1 MAQFDKILIANRG
14 EIAVRLIRACREL
27 GVKTVAV
34 YSEADRASYHVR
46 LADEAIE
53 IGPAPALESYL
64 CAKRILEAANYSGAQ
79 AIHPGYGFLSENA
92 TFARQV
98 EEAGLVFIGPP
109 PEAIFAMGDKAEARQ
124 RMIAA
129 GIPVVPGRQNLEG
142 VQAFVQAAEEI
153 GYPVM
158 IKAATG
164 GGGKGMRIVLQPGE
178 LLEAAAAA
186 RRESRHAFGDDRLI
200 LEAYIPQARHIEF
213 QVLADQYGNIV
224 HLFERECSVQR
235 RHQKIIEE
243 TPSPILSPALRAE
256 MGAAAIKAAQS
267 VGYTNAGTVEFI
279 YDPHWQT
286 TGRQAYYFLEM
297 NTRLQVEHPVT
308 ELVAGLDLAHW
319 QIRIAA
325 GERLPFQQSD
335 LTQRGHAIEC
345 RIYAEDPEHNF
356 LPSSGKIHHLVE
368 PEGPG
373 VRFDA
378 GYTSGDSVLIHYDP
392 LIAKL
397 IVQAADRP
405 TALRRMTAALQ
416 ETIVL
421 GPTTNLQFLV
431 QLIQEPDFIKGE
443 VHTAWVEEH
452 FDSWQAPHCHPP
464 GEALAAAALIQ
475 ARRKPQLSPGQV
487 QGKLDPYSPWESS
500 GHFRIGMAGSEKRRS
515 NP

>member
-1 MAQFDKILIANRG
+1 MAQFNKILIANRG
-14 EIAVRLIRACREL
+14 EIAVRLIRACRES
-27 GVKTVAV
+27 GVQTVAV

-46 LADEAIE
+46 LADEAIA

-64 CAKRILEAANYSGAQ
+64 CADRIIDAARSSKAQ

-92 TFARQV
+92 AFAHQV
-98 EEAGLVFIGPP
+98 QAAGLVFIGPP
-109 PEAIFAMGDKAEARQ
+109 AAAIAAMGDKAEARN

-129 GIPVVPGRQNLEG
+129 GIPVVPGRQNLEDE
-142 VQAFVQAAEEI
+142 QALTQAAAEI

-158 IKAATG
+158 IKAAAG
-164 GGGKGMRIVLQPGE
+164 GGGKGMRIVMQPGG

-186 RRESRHAFGDDRLI
+186 RREALHAFGDDRLI

-213 QVLADQYGNIV
+213 QILADQHGNMV

-243 TPSPILSPALRAE
+243 TPSPLLTAELRTE

-279 YDPHWQT
+279 CDPNWRT
-286 TGRQAYYFLEM
+286 TGRRPYYFLEM

-308 ELVAGLDLAHW
+308 ELVAGLDLVHW

-356 LPSSGKIHHLVE
+356 LPSSGKIHRLVE

-373 VRFDA
+373 VRFDS

-405 TALRRMTAALQ
+405 AAIQRMAAALE
-416 ETIVL
+416 ETVIL
-421 GPTTNLQFLV
+421 GLTTNLQFLV
-431 QLIQEPDFIKGE
+431 QLIQEPDFLSGE
-443 VHTAWVEEH
+443 VHTAWVEER
-452 FDSWQAPHCHPP
+452 FDGWQAPHCRPP
-464 GEALAAAALIQ
+464 EAALAAAALLQ
-475 ARRKPQLSPGQV
+475 ARRKPQFRPGQV
-487 QGKLDPYSPWESS
+487 QGKADPYSPWESS
-500 GHFRIGMAGSEKRRS
+500 GHFRIGMAVSEAVRHD
-515 NP
+515 P